1 MPYLRVRYRHEVKC
15 REPDCHEL
23 VVQEGRTSD
32 AVFPDGALVKLD
44 SGDGER
50 DLRSAFTLRCPAGHQ
65 VDLYAPRDLQI
76 IKSASA
82 GDADFEP
89 IVLRTSLT

>member
-1 MPYLRVRYRHEVKC
+1 MKC
-15 REPDCHEL
+15 TDPDCGEL

-32 AVFPDGALVKLD
+32 VLYADGAPVKLEL
-44 SGDGER
+44 GDRDR
-50 DLRSAFTLRCPAGHQ
+50 DLRSAFMLHCPAGHE

-82 GDADFEP
+82 ADPDFPP
-89 IVLRTSLT
+89 IILRSALP